1 MGGRLNEDVEDEEAL
16 SELLTPPLEID
27 MELETELEIELVLT
41 YGGGLIGPIG
51 EPDEANV
58 KEEVDEPELEER
70 EGEGVT
76 EP

>member
-1 MGGRLNEDVEDEEAL
+1 
-16 SELLTPPLEID
+16 
-27 MELETELEIELVLT
+27 MELETELKIELVLT

-51 EPDEANV
+51 EPEEANV